1 MALTMKKQGP
11 RSLSFFISKSVPAA
25 ALLDSGNN
33 SSSIGESGRLEVTSI
48 TSVVFVLK
56 NNLVN

>member
-11 RSLSFFISKSVPAA
+11 RSLLFFISKSVPAA

-33 SSSIGESGRLEVTSI
+33 SSSIGESGRLEFTSI

-56 NNLVN
+56 R